1 MIMSQKKE
9 IKLTSQGFIDV
20 ETELNK
26 LREEDRPRI
35 IQAIKEA
42 RAQGDLSENADYD
55 AAREEQAK
63 VEARIKEL
71 EYMIEHAVIIEG
83 TPKGVA
89 GLGSVVKIVYVD
101 DEDDSDTFKIVGSL
115 EADILENKISDE
127 SPIGRALSNHKAGDI
142 VTIESPNGSYDVKI
156 VSVD

>member
-1 MIMSQKKE
+1 MAEKKE
-9 IKLTSQGFIDV
+9 IKLTAKGYADI
-20 ETELNK
+20 ETQLAK

-63 VEARIKEL
+63 VEGTIKEL
-71 EYMIEHAVIIEG
+71 EYMLEHATIIEEACDG
-83 TPKGVA
+83 TV
-89 GLGSVVKIVYVD
+89 GLGSTVEIEYVGD
-101 DEDDSDTFKIVGSL
+101 DDSDEFKIVGSL

-127 SPIGRALSNHKAGDI
+127 SDMGKALCGHVAGDV
-142 VTIESPNGSYDVKI
+142 VTIASPGGDYEVKI
-156 VSVD
+156 IAVK

>member
-1 MIMSQKKE
+1 MPQKHE
-9 IKLTSQGFIDV
+9 IKLTPQGYLEV

-71 EYMIEHAVIIEG
+71 EYMLEHATVIEAVK
-83 TPKGVA
+83 KGVV
-89 GLGSVVKIVYVD
+89 GLGSTVLIAYM
-101 DEDDSDTFKIVGSL
+101 DDSGDEEEYKIVGSL
-115 EADILENKISDE
+115 EADILESKISDE
-127 SPIGRALSNHKAGDI
+127 SPIGSALCGHSVGDV
-142 VTIESPNGSYDVKI
+142 VTIESPNGTYDVKI
-156 VSVD
+156 VKVD